1 METDGYERLANAI
14 VVQAAKDYRSAIKG
28 KRTKAKTAE
37 VKEIEEFFL
46 SDWFTTLTDVD
57 GRVILKKLQEEV
69 MKNDK

>member
-1 METDGYERLANAI
+1 METDGYERLASAI
-14 VVQAAKDYRSAIKG
+14 VVQAAKDYRSVARG

-46 SDWFTTLTDVD
+46 SDWFMTLTDVD
-57 GRVILKKLQEEV
+57 GGVILKKLQEEV